1 MEKDQQVSSIG
12 IPSNATS
19 QAWIDVEHGEIT
31 LLVGEK
37 KLKFNCNTG
46 ILIYV
51 LLYSCKDFWGANA
64 TYAL

>member
-1 MEKDQQVSSIG
+1 MIFYFFLMIQNYTMSSNSEPSSDQQNNQDDNV
-12 IPSNATS
+12 PLWRYVT
-19 QAWIDVEHGEIT
+19 IT
-31 LLVGEK
+31 L
-37 KLKFNCNTG
+37 G